1 MKNPAAM
8 PIDGLALGAALI
20 SGLAGSVHCVAM
32 CGGIATGLGSLAG
45 QGRPGFGAALRIN
58 GGRIAGYVLAGVVV
72 GSVGH
77 GLLALAPQLGLA
89 LRVALGAALVLIA
102 LRLLDSGRR
111 LAMLHKSGT
120 ALWQWLAPLRRR
132 LLPANT
138 PTRQLGLGML
148 WGWMPCGLSSAML
161 FAAWLQADVLQSAL
175 LMLAFGLGTLP
186 PMLPLSYSGLRLGGL
201 FARPGL
207 RRAGGVLVLLSGVLT
222 MAAPWLMHSP
232 LLQPLLA
239 GLGCH

>member
-1 MKNPAAM
+1 M
-8 PIDGLALGAALI
+8 PIDWLALAAALI

-58 GGRIAGYVLAGVVV
+58 AGRIGGYVAAGALV
-72 GSVGH
+72 GGLGR

-111 LAMLHKSGT
+111 LAVLHKSGT

-138 PTRQLGLGML
+138 AARQVGLGML
-148 WGWMPCGLSSAML
+148 WGWLPCGLSTAVL
-161 FAAWLQADVLQSAL
+161 FAAWLQADAWHAAL

-186 PMLPLSYSGLRLGGL
+186 AMLPLSYAGLRLGGL
-201 FARPGL
+201 FASPGL

-239 GLGCH
+239 GLGCRAG